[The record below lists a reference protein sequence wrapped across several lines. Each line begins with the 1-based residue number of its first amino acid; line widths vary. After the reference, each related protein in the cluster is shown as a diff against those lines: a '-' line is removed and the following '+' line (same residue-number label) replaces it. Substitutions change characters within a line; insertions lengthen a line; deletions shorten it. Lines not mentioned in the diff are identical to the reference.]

1 MVHFKRVNFMLCA
14 FSLSKAAIKIKSN
27 GNIRSMKI
35 SGFKLYYKATVV
47 KWCGTY
53 THTHTHTF
61 S

>member
-1 MVHFKRVNFMLCA
+1 MLCA

-27 GNIRSMKI
+27 GNVRSMKI